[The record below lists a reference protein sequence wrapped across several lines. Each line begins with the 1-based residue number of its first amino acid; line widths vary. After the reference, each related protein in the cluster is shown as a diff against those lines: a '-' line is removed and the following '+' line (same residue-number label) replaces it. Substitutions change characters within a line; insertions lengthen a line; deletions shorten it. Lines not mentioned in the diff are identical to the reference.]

1 MLRGDIEDKQTNQHS
16 LLLHHR
22 DFQEHKLID
31 RFPAMMLWEDVAC
44 MRCCAQGQRQLIGKR
59 RRRKREK
66 TKGKKETATKKR
78 GKREERDATHQ
89 KREPYIFFSFSSS

>member
-44 MRCCAQGQRQLIGKR
+44 MRCCAQGRRQLIGKEEEENE
-59 RRRKREK
+59 KKPKGK
-66 TKGKKETATKKR
+66 TKQQQKK
-78 GKREERDATHQ
+78 GEER
-89 KREPYIFFSFSSS
+89 REGCYSSKT